1 MARYL
6 DFYPTIGHIWPM
18 LKTTPEIL
26 NELGTAVRKRRLA
39 LGLSQEQAAVRAG
52 VGLRTWRR
60 LESHGHATL
69 ETVVNAALVL
79 RCEQHLSQLFP
90 APAAASLDDILKQQ
104 AAAVGQRHRALRA
117 SGR

>member
-1 MARYL
+1 M
-6 DFYPTIGHIWPM
+6 GHIWPV
-18 LKTTPEIL
+18 LKTASEIL
-26 NELGTAVRKRRLA
+26 GDLGAAVRERRLA
-39 LGLSQEQAAVRAG
+39 LGLSQEQAAMRAG

-104 AAAVGQRHRALRA
+104 AASEGRRRRALRG